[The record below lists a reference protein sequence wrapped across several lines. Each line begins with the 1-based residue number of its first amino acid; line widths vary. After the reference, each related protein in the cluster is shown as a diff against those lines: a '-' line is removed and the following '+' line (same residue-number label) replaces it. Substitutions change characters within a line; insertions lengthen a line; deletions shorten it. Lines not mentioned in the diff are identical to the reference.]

1 MSTDFLD
8 VGYDGDG
15 DDDDDDDDD
24 VDAAGRC
31 LRHKF
36 SFENK
41 TFANRERETLA
52 TDAKENILYE
62 NSY

>member
-8 VGYDGDG
+8 VGYG
-15 DDDDDDDDD
+15 DDDGDDD

-52 TDAKENILYE
+52 TDAKENILCE